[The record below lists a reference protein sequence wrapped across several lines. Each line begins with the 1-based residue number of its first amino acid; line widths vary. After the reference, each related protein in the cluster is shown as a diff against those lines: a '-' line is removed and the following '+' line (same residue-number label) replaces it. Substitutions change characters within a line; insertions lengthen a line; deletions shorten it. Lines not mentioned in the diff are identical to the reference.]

1 MLKSNIAACHLKLE
15 DWKSAVDSAT
25 AAIESLERLS
35 PERKAEK
42 KGDAEG
48 NGGDD
53 EVVELEG
60 DGEEA
65 EKELASLRLSDQRK
79 DDILRIRAKALM
91 RRAKAKSEL
100 GGWGN
105 LQGAEE
111 GTVHFSSDK
120 PLHTHHS
127 LTDRASLQT
136 TNSSRNYGTSQ
147 WQTRE
152 SCKRLSPRSPR

>member
-25 AAIESLERLS
+25 AAIESLERLL
-35 PERKAEK
+35 PKKKAEQ
-42 KGDAEG
+42 KGDGERS
-48 NGGDD
+48 GGDD
-53 EVVELEG
+53 GVVEIEG

-65 EKELASLRLSDQRK
+65 EKELASLKLSDQRK

-111 GTVHFSSDK
+111 GTII
-120 PLHTHHS
+120 PPT
-127 LTDRASLQT
+127 
-136 TNSSRNYGTSQ
+136 
-147 WQTRE
+147 
-152 SCKRLSPRSPR
+152 

>member
-25 AAIESLERLS
+25 AAIESLERLLPMKRS
-35 PERKAEK
+35 EQ
-42 KGDAEG
+42 KGDGERS
-48 NGGDD
+48 GGDD
-53 EVVELEG
+53 GVDIEG

-65 EKELASLRLSDQRK
+65 EKELASLKLGDQRK

-111 GTVHFSSDK
+111 GTII
-120 PLHTHHS
+120 PPT
-127 LTDRASLQT
+127 
-136 TNSSRNYGTSQ
+136 
-147 WQTRE
+147 
-152 SCKRLSPRSPR
+152 

>member
-25 AAIESLERLS
+25 AAIESLARLS
-35 PERKAEK
+35 PSKKTEK
-42 KGDAEG
+42 KEDAERD
-48 NGGDD
+48 GGDD
-53 EVVELEG
+53 EVVEIEG

-65 EKELASLRLSDQRK
+65 EKELASLKLSDQRK
-79 DDILRIRAKALM
+79 DDILRIQAKALM

-111 GTVHFSSDK
+111 GTVQSSQA
-120 PLHTHHS
+120 T
-127 LTDRASLQT
+127 SLQI
-136 TNSSRNYGTSQ
+136 RIIG
-147 WQTRE
+147 
-152 SCKRLSPRSPR
+152 